1 MIEWP
6 RGGTKKSTTEK
17 STNYPTTEDARL
29 KHILKAQFS
38 NYTRFFG
45 FCRLIPW
52 ELHL

>member
-1 MIEWP
+1 MAP
-6 RGGTKKSTTEK
+6 GGNKKKHDGEEY
-17 STNYPTTEDARL
+17 NYPTTEDARL